1 MKEKQSNM
9 QDAIY
14 KNLQENKNYAYEIR
28 VESNS
33 GHILIVP
40 RTNNIE
46 AFTDNIESAKDIAR
60 QEGKNIKVCIY
71 RGMSPKAGKVEEY
84 PITLGEN
91 KTNSASNQSQIEQ
104 AIESALQK
112 HKMAGNNSFMGNLD
126 GISQLFGA
134 LTGIETDKEN
144 TSNTFNGLAGLLG
157 AVSNARHENTMM
169 IFEKKFNDYKQETE
183 IGSLKKQL
191 QEITSERDALK
202 QQNQRLDT
210 ENNNYKTEVSDLET
224 RLAGYSNTEIIKR
237 VATGV
242 LSGIGSK
249 LLAGSPKAAEL
260 LGLTKHELQ
269 SALGFI
275 EEEASNSQSHTP
287 EANVQ
292 VEELHPPQ
300 TEQQKQLFKAIDDTA
315 NALKQGD
322 INFAYY
328 MITIIGNC
336 MDSQEL
342 TESIVHHLEEEK
354 QRMNME
360 NEMQNT
366 SEEEQ

>member
-1 MKEKQSNM
+1 
-9 QDAIY
+9 
-14 KNLQENKNYAYEIR
+14 
-28 VESNS
+28 
-33 GHILIVP
+33 
-40 RTNNIE
+40 
-46 AFTDNIESAKDIAR
+46 
-60 QEGKNIKVCIY
+60 
-71 RGMSPKAGKVEEY
+71 
-84 PITLGEN
+84 
-91 KTNSASNQSQIEQ
+91 
-104 AIESALQK
+104 
-112 HKMAGNNSFMGNLD
+112 
-126 GISQLFGA
+126 
-134 LTGIETDKEN
+134 
-144 TSNTFNGLAGLLG
+144 LAGLLG
-157 AVSNARHENTMM
+157 AVSNTRHENTMM

-202 QQNQRLDT
+202 QQNQRLET
-210 ENNNYKTEVSDLET
+210 ENINNKAEVSNLET

-275 EEEASNSQSHTP
+275 EEEASNGKSHIP
-287 EANVQ
+287 ETNVQ

-342 TESIVHHLEEEK
+342 TESMVHYLEEEK
-354 QRMNME
+354 QKMNME
-360 NEMQNT
+360 NEILNT

>member
-46 AFTDNIESAKDIAR
+46 AFTENIESAKDIAR
-60 QEGKNIKVCIY
+60 QDGKNIKVCIY

-84 PITLGEN
+84 PITLSEN
-91 KTNSASNQSQIEQ
+91 KTNNSSNQSQIEQ

-134 LTGIETDKEN
+134 LTGIEADKEN
-144 TSNTFNGLAGLLG
+144 KGNSFNGLAGLLG

-169 IFEKKFNDYKQETE
+169 VFEKKFNDYKQETE

-191 QEITSERDALK
+191 QEITTERDALK
-202 QQNQRLDT
+202 QQKQKLET
-210 ENNNYKTEVSDLET
+210 ENQLQNGSIRPRNP
-224 RLAGYSNTEIIKR
+224 AGR
-237 VATGV
+237 V
-242 LSGIGSK
+242 
-249 LLAGSPKAAEL
+249 
-260 LGLTKHELQ
+260 
-269 SALGFI
+269 F
-275 EEEASNSQSHTP
+275 
-287 EANVQ
+287 
-292 VEELHPPQ
+292 
-300 TEQQKQLFKAIDDTA
+300 
-315 NALKQGD
+315 
-322 INFAYY
+322 
-328 MITIIGNC
+328 
-336 MDSQEL
+336 
-342 TESIVHHLEEEK
+342 
-354 QRMNME
+354 
-360 NEMQNT
+360 
-366 SEEEQ
+366 